1 MIKHH
6 RAFTAD
12 WFRSNHKRL
21 CWAFN
26 APLLGR
32 WLRRGMGLRR
42 DGQVTDIRPDS
53 VVIEF
58 EPGRFEYNGWTG
70 DVVSQYVYEVAK
82 PLWWAIHYWDEW
94 IADRWLP
101 ELSYGFDTLTTYTQ
115 TASASTRAFDMYIEA
130 QASSFGVARSKSLTA
145 PETATF
151 EVYEAN
157 PPVNSGRDNYIS
169 CNRFGTSNFIARAF
183 LHFDTSPLA
192 GTRLQNVPGTVTV
205 DSAYVLCVQA
215 VNTFRSPS
223 TLPIGLYLTQS
234 TIDPSRTSTTIQG
247 SDYRQTPISTFAIGT
262 NPVQQGF
269 QPPTSGANSIQ
280 VVPGTTV
287 NPIVYWWIFQA
298 SALSEVE
305 SYYYPANP
313 PGSVGAHNGLARF
326 CVKQTIDFNNNPPS
340 GDYDVLESFITRERA
355 SSTFGRTSNNI
366 FRNVL
371 HAPRLNV
378 VYTVG
383 KIVDAF
389 SLVNQTQF
397 GLATIQAPREV
408 RVNGF
413 REYATEQARFGIP
426 RIPPR
431 ELTLEVRSLVNPTV
445 RFGNVLI
452 PVIFTRSLVNTS
464 SIGRPSAVSDI
475 NATGIA
481 STLTIFSPS
490 ILRDN
495 ARGVFPRGVN
505 NGLNLDGTTRQ
516 VFGVPFIEG
525 EGLNIRPRGIASTVQ
540 FGARWYIGQ
549 AFPEIV
555 YISRLIDQPLQYQQV
570 MHEYEG
576 GRVDVN
582 LQVCGVRSWRI
593 EYEGISEAEV
603 SILVQHFRE
612 VKGRVGRF
620 PFYHRRDD
628 VVYEDCYYTAFDIP
642 ARIKKW
648 ANNVSITIE
657 RQE

>member
-12 WFRSNHKRL
+12 WFKTNLKRL

-32 WLRRGMGLRR
+32 WLRRGLALRP
-42 DGQVTDIRPDS
+42 DGKVTDIRPDS

-58 EPGRFEYNGWTG
+58 EPDRFDYNGWTG
-70 DVVSQYVYEVAK
+70 DVVSQYVYEIAK

-94 IADRWLP
+94 VADRWMP

-115 TASASTRAFDMYIEA
+115 TASASTRAFDAFIQA
-130 QASSFGVARSKSLTA
+130 TASSFSAARSKPTLS

-151 EVYEAN
+151 AIYEN
-157 PPVNSGRDNYIS
+157 TDPPTDNQAECSRD
-169 CNRFGTSNFIARAF
+169 TSAPSASQNLIARTF

-192 GTRLQNVPGTVTV
+192 GTNRQNVPGTVTV
-205 DSAYVLCVQA
+205 DSAYVVCVEGL
-215 VNTFRSPS
+215 NPITSPS
-223 TLPIGLYLTQS
+223 GLPMGLYLTQS
-234 TIDPSRTSTTIQG
+234 TIDPSRTSTTIVG
-247 SDYRQTPISTFAIGT
+247 SDFRQTPISTFAIGESPLQLPIQY
-262 NPVQQGF
+262 PVS
-269 QPPTSGANSIQ
+269 TLRL
-280 VVPGTTV
+280 VPGSSV
-287 NPIVYWWIFQA
+287 NPRFYWWIFQA
-298 SALSEVE
+298 AALPEIE

-326 CVKQTIDFNNNPPS
+326 CLRQTIDFNNNPPS
-340 GDYDVLESFITRERA
+340 GNYAGIETIVSRDRA
-355 SSTFGRTSNNI
+355 ASIYGGTSNGI
-366 FRNVL
+366 TRNVL
-371 HAPRLNV
+371 HAARLNV

-383 KIVDAF
+383 RIVDAF

-397 GLATIQAPREV
+397 GLPEIQAPREV

-413 REYATEQARFGIP
+413 REYATESARFFLPTIP
-426 RIPPR
+426 DRS
-431 ELTLEVRSLVNPTV
+431 LQVEVRALVNPAV
-445 RFGNVLI
+445 QFGNVLI
-452 PVIFTRSLVNTS
+452 PVIFARSLVNTS
-464 SIGRPSAVSDI
+464 SIGAPSVI
-475 NATGIA
+475 VPVTPTGIA

-490 ILRDN
+490 ILRDT
-495 ARGVFPRGVN
+495 ARGVFPRGIN
-505 NGLNLDGTTRQ
+505 NGLNFDGTTRQ
-516 VFGVPFIEG
+516 IFGIPFIEG
-525 EGLNIRPRGIASTVQ
+525 AGREVRPRGIASTVQ

-549 AFPEIV
+549 AFPESV
-555 YISRLIDQPLQYQQV
+555 YISRLIDQPIQFQQV
-570 MHEYEG
+570 MHEYED

-593 EYEGISEAEV
+593 EYRGISEAEV
-603 SILVQHFRE
+603 GILVQHFRE

-628 VVYEDCYYTAFDIP
+628 VVYEDCYYTGFDIP
-642 ARIKKW
+642 ARVKKW

>member
-12 WFRSNHKRL
+12 WFKTNHKRL

-32 WLRRGMGLRR
+32 WLRRGLGLRR
-42 DGQVTDIRPDS
+42 DGRVTDIRPES

-58 EPGRFEYNGWTG
+58 EPNRFEFNGWTG

-94 IADRWLP
+94 VADRWMP

-115 TASASTRAFDMYIEA
+115 TASASTRAFDAFIQA
-130 QASSFGVARSKSLTA
+130 TASSFNAARSTTGTA
-145 PETATF
+145 AF
-151 EVYEAN
+151 SVYEN
-157 PPVNSGRDNYIS
+157 TDPPTDCLAECSRD
-169 CNRFGTSNFIARAF
+169 TSAPAALQNLIARTF
-183 LHFDTSPLA
+183 FHFDTSPLA
-192 GTRLQNVPGTVTV
+192 GTNRQNIPGTVTV
-205 DSAYVLCVQA
+205 DSAYVVCVEGA
-215 VNTFRSPS
+215 NAITSPS
-223 TLPIGLYLTQS
+223 GLSMGLYLTQS
-234 TIDPSRTSTTIQG
+234 TIAPSRTSTTIIG
-247 SDYRQTPISTFAIGT
+247 SDFRQTPLTTFAIGET
-262 NPVQQGF
+262 KLQLPTQYQT
-269 QPPTSGANSIQ
+269 PPAGILAL
-280 VVPGTTV
+280 VPGTTT
-287 NPIVYWWIFQA
+287 NPRFYWWIFD
-298 SALSEVE
+298 SFGLPEIE
-305 SYYYPANP
+305 SYYYPADP

-326 CVKQTIDFNNNPPS
+326 CLKQTIDFNNNPPS
-340 GDYDVLESFITRERA
+340 GNYAGVETIVSRDRA
-355 SSTFGRTSNNI
+355 SSIYGSTSNGI
-366 FRNVL
+366 VRNVL

-383 KIVDAF
+383 KIVDAT

-397 GLATIQAPREV
+397 GLPTIQSPQEV

-413 REYATEQARFGIP
+413 REYATEQARFGLP
-426 RIPPR
+426 TIPPR
-431 ELTLEVRSLVNPTV
+431 ELTVEVRSLVNPTV
-445 RFGNVLI
+445 QFGNVLI
-452 PVIFTRSLVNTS
+452 PVIFAQSLVNTS
-464 SIGRPSAVSDI
+464 SIGRPSAVSSV
-475 NATGIA
+475 NPTGIA
-481 STLTIFSPS
+481 STLAIGSP
-490 ILRDN
+490 IVLRDSAIGVSVRGINN
-495 ARGVFPRGVN
+495 A
-505 NGLNLDGTTRQ
+505 LNTDGTTRQ
-516 VFGVPFIEG
+516 VFGIPFIEG
-525 EGLNIRPRGIASTVQ
+525 AGLQIRPVGIASTVQ

-549 AFPEIV
+549 AFPESV
-555 YISRLIDQPLQYQQV
+555 YISRLIDQPIQFQQIT
-570 MHEYEG
+570 HEYED

-603 SILVQHFRE
+603 DILVQHFRE

-642 ARIKKW
+642 ARVKKW
-648 ANNVSITIE
+648 SNNVSITIE